1 MKKKVLWRII
11 LIVILVGLCAYS
23 IYPPEQRINLGLD
36 LKGGSHLLLQVNT
49 EDAVD
54 AEIDQARERLV
65 NELIDE
71 SIRYRQVKRLPDG
84 KIEILSDSL
93 QKDAIEELLDERFPS
108 FDYSYKT
115 SPESKWVLSLKEIA
129 GRDIEEKT
137 VKQTLN
143 TLTTRVDEFG
153 VEEPT
158 IQRHGLTGN
167 RILLEL
173 PGLDDPERIKEK
185 IKTVAQLEWREVLGG
200 PFESRKDALAQ
211 LQGKL
216 PEGSELLPESIER
229 QEQKLTRYYLLK
241 KSAVITGKDLKNAR
255 RGVDETGLPAVHF
268 SLSAEGTRIFSRYTA
283 DHIGDLLSIVLDNK
297 IYSVATIRSQITGNG
312 QIEGNF
318 TQQEA
323 EDLALLLR
331 AGALPASMTY
341 IEERTIGP
349 YLGRDSIRLG
359 IVAAISGL
367 LLVLAFMLIYYKK
380 SGINAMIALIFN
392 IIIVLGVLA
401 YFRATLTLPG
411 IAGFILTIGMAVDA
425 NVLIFE
431 RIREERRLGK
441 TIRSSVDGGF
451 GKAFWTI
458 FDANTTTL
466 IAAVFL
472 FQFGTGPI
480 KGFAVTLSV
489 GILAS
494 MFTAI
499 FVSRTIFEVTL
510 FRRGKRA
517 ERISI

>member
-11 LIVILVGLCAYS
+11 FIAILVGLCTYS
-23 IYPPEQRINLGLD
+23 IYPPEKRIHLGLD

-49 EDAVD
+49 DDAVE
-54 AEIDQARERLV
+54 AEIDQARERLI

-71 SIRYRQVKRLPDG
+71 SIRYQMVKRLPDG
-84 KIEILSDSL
+84 KIEILADSL
-93 QKDAIEELLDERFPS
+93 QKDAIEDLLDKHFPN
-108 FDYSYKT
+108 FDYSYKAA
-115 SPESKWVLSLKEIA
+115 PESKWVLELKNIA
-129 GRDIEEKT
+129 RRDIEEKT
-137 VKQTLN
+137 VQQTLN

-167 RILLEL
+167 QILLEL
-173 PGLDDPERIKEK
+173 PGLDDPERIKAR
-185 IKTVAQLEWREVLGG
+185 IKTVAQLEWREVLSG
-200 PFESRKDALAQ
+200 PFESRKDALAKF
-211 LQGKL
+211 QGTL

-229 QEQKLTRYYLLK
+229 EQQKLTRYYLLK

-255 RGVDETGLPAVHF
+255 RGADETGLPAVHF

-359 IVAAISGL
+359 IIAAIAGL
-367 LLVLAFMLIYYKK
+367 VVVLIFMLIYYKRA
-380 SGINAMIALIFN
+380 GINASVALIFN

-441 TIRSSVDGGF
+441 TVRSSVDTGF
-451 GKAFWTI
+451 AKAFWTI
-458 FDANTTTL
+458 FDANITTL

-489 GILAS
+489 GVLAS

>member
-23 IYPPEQRINLGLD
+23 IYPPEERINLGLD

-54 AEIDQARERLV
+54 AEIDQAREQLV

-71 SIRYRQVKRLPDG
+71 SISYRQVKRLPDG

-137 VKQTLN
+137 VQQTLN

-173 PGLDDPERIKEK
+173 PGLDDPERIKER

-200 PFESRKDALAQ
+200 PFDSRKNALAQ
-211 LQGKL
+211 LQGTL

-283 DHIGDLLSIVLDNK
+283 DH
-297 IYSVATIRSQITGNG
+297 
-312 QIEGNF
+312 IEGNF

-451 GKAFWTI
+451 SKAFWTI

-480 KGFAVTLSV
+480 KGFAVTLSI